1 MSDAL
6 RTVYIGMGTIGLEI
20 IRAGARAGIA
30 DPVACADI
38 SPEIAD
44 KSLRVVAQDED
55 LPDVT
60 VCASMQDA
68 LDAGEEAGAEIA
80 VVCTGSRVEDVE
92 PQFTAVLERGM
103 CCISTCEELL
113 FPWLRAAT
121 AADRLDAVAVEN
133 DVALLGAGVNP
144 GFVLDLFPFVMT
156 RVCQSVNS
164 VYAGRFLDA
173 SRRRQQLQAKIGS
186 GMHADDFRELASQG
200 KIGHVG
206 LAESA
211 ALLADSLGW
220 QWDEF
225 EETIDP
231 VIAQERITTDYFD
244 VAEGQVSGQ
253 HQTLTMGDVELELIM
268 ALGED
273 ERDEVRVDGRPP
285 VQAIVEGG
293 IHGDTATAGAVINFM
308 RPLVNARPGVRT
320 VTDVPLA

>member
-6 RTVYIGMGTIGLEI
+6 KTVYIGMGTIGLEI
-20 IRAGARAGIA
+20 VRAGARAGIA
-30 DPVACADI
+30 EPVSCADI

-44 KSLRVVAQDED
+44 RSLRVVARDED
-55 LPDVT
+55 LPEVT
-60 VCASMQDA
+60 ICASMDDA

-92 PQFTAVLERGM
+92 AQFTAVLERGM

-121 AADRLDAVAVEN
+121 AADRLDAVAIEN
-133 DVALLGAGVNP
+133 DAALLGAGVNP

-173 SRRRQQLQAKIGS
+173 SRRREQLQAKIGS
-186 GMHADDFRELASQG
+186 GIHPDEFRELASQG

-220 QWDEF
+220 PWDDF

-231 VIAQERITTDYFD
+231 VIAEEPIATDHFD
-244 VAEGQVSGQ
+244 VAEGQVRGQ
-253 HQTLTMGDVELELIM
+253 HQSLTMGDVELELIM

-285 VQAIVEGG
+285 VHAIVEGG
-293 IHGDTATAGAVINFM
+293 IHGDTATAGTVINFM

>member
-1 MSDAL
+1 
-6 RTVYIGMGTIGLEI
+6 MGTIGLEI
-20 IRAGARAGIA
+20 VRAGATAGIA
-30 DPVACADI
+30 EPVACADI

-44 KSLRVVAQDED
+44 KSLRVVAQDES
-55 LPDVT
+55 LPEMT
-60 VCASMQDA
+60 ICASMEDA

-92 PQFTAVLERGM
+92 AQFAAVMERGM

-113 FPWLRAAT
+113 FPWLRAAE
-121 AADRLDAVAVEN
+121 AADRLDAVAVDN
-133 DVALLGAGVNP
+133 DVSLLGAGVNP

-156 RVCQSVNS
+156 RVCQTVDS

-173 SRRRQQLQAKIGS
+173 SRRREQLQTKIGS
-186 GMHADDFRELASQG
+186 GMEPDEFRELASQG

-220 QWDEF
+220 PWDDF

-231 VIAQERITTDYFD
+231 VIAEEPISTDYFE
-244 VAEGQVSGQ
+244 VSEGQVRGQ
-253 HQTLTMGDVELELIM
+253 HQTLTMGEVELELIM
-268 ALGED
+268 ALNED

-285 VQAIVEGG
+285 VHAIVQGG
-293 IHGDTATAGAVINFM
+293 IHGDTATAGAVVNFM
-308 RPLVNARPGVRT
+308 RPLVNARSGVRT
-320 VTDVPLA
+320 VTDVPMA

>member
-1 MSDAL
+1 
-6 RTVYIGMGTIGLEI
+6 MGTIGLEI
-20 IRAGARAGIA
+20 VRAGATAGIA
-30 DPVACADI
+30 EPVACADI

-44 KSLRVVAQDED
+44 KSLRVVAQDES
-55 LPDVT
+55 LPEMT
-60 VCASMQDA
+60 ICASMEDA
-68 LDAGEEAGAEIA
+68 LDAGEEVGAEIA

-92 PQFTAVLERGM
+92 AQFTAVMERGM

-113 FPWLRAAT
+113 FPWLRAAE

-156 RVCQSVNS
+156 RVCQTVDS

-173 SRRRQQLQAKIGS
+173 SRRREQLQTKIGS
-186 GMHADDFRELASQG
+186 GMEPDEFRELASQG

-220 QWDEF
+220 PWDDF
-225 EETIDP
+225 EEMIDP
-231 VIAQERITTDYFD
+231 VIAEEPISTDYFE
-244 VAEGQVSGQ
+244 VSVGQVRGQ
-253 HQTLTMGDVELELIM
+253 HQTLTMGEVELELIM

-285 VQAIVEGG
+285 VHAIVEGG
-293 IHGDTATAGAVINFM
+293 IHGDTATAGAVVNFM
-308 RPLVNARPGVRT
+308 RPLVNARAGVRT
-320 VTDVPLA
+320 VTDVPMA

>member
-1 MSDAL
+1 MNDAL
-6 RTVYIGMGTIGLEI
+6 KTVHIGMGTIGLEI
-20 IRAGARAGIA
+20 VRAGARAGIA
-30 DPVACADI
+30 MPVACADI
-38 SPEIAD
+38 SPEIAGR
-44 KSLRVVAQDED
+44 SLRAVAQDED
-55 LPDVT
+55 LPEMT
-60 VCASMQDA
+60 VCARMDDA
-68 LDAGEEAGAEIA
+68 LEAGREAGAEIA
-80 VVCTGSRVEDVE
+80 VVCTGSRVEMVE

-103 CCISTCEELL
+103 CCISTCEELV
-113 FPWLRAAT
+113 FPWLRAAA

-133 DVALLGAGVNP
+133 DVALLGGGVNP

-156 RVCQSVNS
+156 RVCQSVDA

-173 SRRRQQLQAKIGS
+173 ARRRQQLQAKIGS
-186 GMHADDFRELASQG
+186 GMRPDGFREVASQG
-200 KIGHVG
+200 RIGHVG

-220 QWDEF
+220 PWDEF

-231 VIAQERITTDYFD
+231 VIAEEPIETEYFE
-244 VAEGQVSGQ
+244 VAEGEVRGQ

-285 VQAIVEGG
+285 VRVIVEGG

-308 RPLVNARPGVRT
+308 RPLVNAMPGVRT

>member
-6 RTVYIGMGTIGLEI
+6 KTVYIGMGTIGLEI

-30 DPVACADI
+30 EPVACADI
-38 SPEIAD
+38 SPEIAGN
-44 KSLRVVAQDED
+44 SLCAFAQDED
-55 LPDVT
+55 LPEMT
-60 VCASMQDA
+60 ICSSMQDA

-92 PQFTAVLERGM
+92 PHFTAVLERGI

-156 RVCQSVNS
+156 RVCQNVNA
-164 VYAGRFLDA
+164 VYAGRFVDA
-173 SRRRQQLQAKIGS
+173 CRRRHQLQAKIGS
-186 GMHADDFRELASQG
+186 GMHPDDFRELASQSG
-200 KIGHVG
+200 IGHVG
-206 LAESA
+206 LGESA

-220 QWDEF
+220 PWGDF

-231 VIAQERITTDYFD
+231 VIAEEPITTDYFD
-244 VAEGQVSGQ
+244 VAEGQVRGQ

-285 VQAIVEGG
+285 VHAIVEGG

-320 VTDVPLA
+320 VTDVALA

>member
-6 RTVYIGMGTIGLEI
+6 KAVYIGMGTIGLEI

-30 DPVACADI
+30 EPVACADI

-44 KSLRVVAQDED
+44 KPLRAVAQDED
-55 LPDVT
+55 LPEMT
-60 VCASMQDA
+60 ICASMEDA
-68 LDAGEEAGAEIA
+68 LEAGQEAGAEIA
-80 VVCTGSRVEDVE
+80 VVCTGSQVEAVE
-92 PQFTAVLERGM
+92 AQFTAVLERGM
-103 CCISTCEELL
+103 CCISTCEELV
-113 FPWLRAAT
+113 FPWLRAAS
-121 AADRLDAVAVEN
+121 AADRLDSIGVEN
-133 DVALLGAGVNP
+133 GVALLGAGVNP
-144 GFVLDLFPFVMT
+144 GFVLDLFPFVLT
-156 RVCQSVNS
+156 RVCQRVEA
-164 VYAGRFLDA
+164 VFAGRSLDA
-173 SRRRQQLQAKIGS
+173 SRRREQLQAKIGS
-186 GMHADDFRELASQG
+186 GMRPDEFRELASEG

-220 QWDEF
+220 QWDDF
-225 EETIDP
+225 TETIDP
-231 VIAQERITTDYFD
+231 VIAEEPIETEYFS
-244 VAEGQVSGQ
+244 VAEGQVRGQ

-285 VQAIVEGG
+285 VHAIVEGG

-308 RPLVNARPGVRT
+308 RPLVNAKPGLRT